1 VKGPATTSNAASQE
15 TFQRNGAGP
24 AAGTA
29 VVEPAASAPA
39 PAEPKAPEPA
49 AAPAGPAA
57 APNGQAPGG
66 QAPGKRKMK
75 RSTRR
80 ALAIIAVLA
89 VLAAL
94 GFGGAYFLYSRNFVS
109 TDNAQVDGDKISIN
123 APATGTLID
132 WRGQQG
138 AQLTRNELVGRVK
151 MGTSGAQP
159 QVIIKSPGTGTIA
172 ANNVVEG
179 QWVTS
184 GTELATAYD
193 FSKIYVTARV
203 DETDIGG
210 VHLGAQVDIDVD
222 AYSGAPI
229 TGVVTEIQGAAANQ
243 FSLFPESNSTG
254 NFQKV
259 TQVIPVRIAFTNT
272 DGKYLVPGMN
282 VTVHIHK
289 QQ

>member
-1 VKGPATTSNAASQE
+1 MGEARVEGPD
-15 TFQRNGAGP
+15 
-24 AAGTA
+24 TA
-29 VVEPAASAPA
+29 VNSTTTQERPDGDGAARPAGAPTSAPSG
-39 PAEPKAPEPA
+39 P

-57 APNGQAPGG
+57 APNGQAPDG

-193 FSKIYVTARV
+193 FSKIYITARV

-210 VHLGAQVDIDVD
+210 VHLGAPVDIDVD

-289 QQ
+289 NR